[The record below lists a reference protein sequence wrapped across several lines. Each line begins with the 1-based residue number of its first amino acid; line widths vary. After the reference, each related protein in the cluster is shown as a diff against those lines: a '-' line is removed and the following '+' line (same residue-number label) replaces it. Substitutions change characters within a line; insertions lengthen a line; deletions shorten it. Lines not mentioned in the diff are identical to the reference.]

1 MNEFYDFIGMTEPNN
16 MLQQDIMMFEHQQ
29 SFPQNIQNTFGL
41 PNINQS
47 MMNMTKENCGMYNST
62 EGFVRGN
69 MFPQLFDPYK
79 KQQIKNFTPRNE
91 KERMMLEIQQLD
103 FAMKDINLYLD
114 VNPNNTCM
122 IRKFNE
128 YLMRKNRLVQDYET
142 RFGPITLTIPN
153 SSLEKTPWSWL
164 ETKSPWKRMWVYEKK
179 LQYPVNI
186 KKKDL
191 RMAKLML
198 EQYGGGQSELAATL
212 RYLNQRWTMP
222 DEKGRT
228 LLSDIATEEMAHI
241 EIVAAIINQLTEGA
255 TIEELKAAGFD
266 TVYAGHGMDLFPT
279 DANGYLFNVAYFAAV
294 GDPVSNLYEDM
305 AAEQKARAVY
315 ENLIDLATDPDVIE
329 PLQFLRQRE
338 IVHFTRFKELAEEY
352 EKKGYRK

>member
-103 FAMKDINLYLD
+103 FTMKDINLYLD

-164 ETKSPWKRMWVYEKK
+164 ETKSPWKRG
-179 LQYPVNI
+179 N
-186 KKKDL
+186 
-191 RMAKLML
+191 
-198 EQYGGGQSELAATL
+198 
-212 RYLNQRWTMP
+212 
-222 DEKGRT
+222 
-228 LLSDIATEEMAHI
+228 
-241 EIVAAIINQLTEGA
+241 
-255 TIEELKAAGFD
+255 
-266 TVYAGHGMDLFPT
+266 
-279 DANGYLFNVAYFAAV
+279 
-294 GDPVSNLYEDM
+294 
-305 AAEQKARAVY
+305 
-315 ENLIDLATDPDVIE
+315 
-329 PLQFLRQRE
+329 
-338 IVHFTRFKELAEEY
+338 
-352 EKKGYRK
+352 